1 MYTMALSSLFLLT
14 GFLLYRTEYRK
25 KPEARSSANLLI
37 AMFATMLGIA
47 IMAVALLYWND

>member
-1 MYTMALSSLFLLT
+1 MYTMALSSLFLIT
-14 GFLLYRTEYRK
+14 GFLLYRIEYRK

-47 IMAVALLYWND
+47 IMVVALLYWND